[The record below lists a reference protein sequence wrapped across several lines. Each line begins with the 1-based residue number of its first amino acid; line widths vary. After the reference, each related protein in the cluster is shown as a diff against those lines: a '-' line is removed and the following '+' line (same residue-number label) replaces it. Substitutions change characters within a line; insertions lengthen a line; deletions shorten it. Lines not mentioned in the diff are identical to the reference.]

1 MLELIKK
8 TALAGVGAA
17 SFTAEKV
24 EELAKELVEKGKM
37 TEIEGR
43 KFVDEMQDRAEESK
57 KSIKKYAENTV
68 EQAVAKMKLAQSSD
82 IRELRQEISLLRAE
96 LEEIRKRQGGSQ

>member
-24 EELAKELVEKGKM
+24 EEIAKELVEKGKL
-37 TEIEGR
+37 TEVEGR
-43 KFVDEMQDRAEESK
+43 KFVDEMQNRAEESK
-57 KSIKKYAENTV
+57 ESIKKYVENAV
-68 EQAVAKMKLAQSSD
+68 EQALARMNLAQTSD
-82 IRELRQEISLLRAE
+82 IKKLQEEIALLRAE
-96 LEEIRKRQGGSQ
+96 LDEIKKKQGAAE